1 MFDFIGKWKLWFVIS
16 GLTMVFGIVALFVW
30 GLKFSLD
37 FTGGSLMELSFKD
50 ARPTTEQ
57 VSAAMTQ
64 AGFEQ
69 VQIQP
74 SADKDYI
81 LRTASIDEAK
91 HQDTLKT
98 LRAQLKSEFTELR
111 FESIGPVI
119 GQELRTKSIWSI
131 FAVLIAIIAFIA
143 FAFRKVSKPVA
154 SWKYGVAAVI
164 ALAHDLITA
173 VGLYALVA
181 HFAHWEVDGLFITAL
196 LTILGFSVHD
206 TIVTFDR
213 TRELL
218 HRTHDDNYEHVVNS
232 AVNQTI
238 VRSLNTSITALLVLT
253 ALFLFGG
260 ESTKHFIFTLLIGIF
275 IGTYSSIF
283 IASPIVV
290 LWNRLGK
297 KG

>member
-1 MFDFIGKWKLWFVIS
+1 MFDFIGKWKLWFAIS
-16 GLTMVFGIVALFVW
+16 ALTIVFGVVALFVW

-57 VSAAMTQ
+57 VLAAMTQ

-74 SADKDYI
+74 SAEKDYI
-81 LRTASIDEAK
+81 LRTVNIDETK
-91 HQDTLKT
+91 HQETLKA
-98 LRAQLKSEFTELR
+98 LHAQLKTDFTELR

-290 LWNRLGK
+290 LWNKVGK

>member
-1 MFDFIGKWKLWFVIS
+1 MFDFIGKWKLWFAIS
-16 GLTMVFGIVALFVW
+16 ALTIIFGVVALFVW

-57 VSAAMTQ
+57 VLAAMTQ

-74 SADKDYI
+74 SAEKDYI
-81 LRTASIDEAK
+81 LRTVSIDETK
-91 HQDTLKT
+91 HQETLKA
-98 LRAQLKSEFTELR
+98 LHAQLKTDFTELR

-154 SWKYGVAAVI
+154 SWKYGIAAVI

-290 LWNRLGK
+290 LWNKVGK

>member
-1 MFDFIGKWKLWFVIS
+1 
-16 GLTMVFGIVALFVW
+16 
-30 GLKFSLD
+30 
-37 FTGGSLMELSFKD
+37 
-50 ARPTTEQ
+50 
-57 VSAAMTQ
+57 
-64 AGFEQ
+64 
-69 VQIQP
+69 
-74 SADKDYI
+74 
-81 LRTASIDEAK
+81 AK
-91 HQDTLKT
+91 HQETLKT
-98 LRAQLKSEFTELR
+98 LRAELKTDFTELR

-131 FAVLIAIIAFIA
+131 IAVLIAIILYIA
-143 FAFRKVSKPVA
+143 FAFRKVSRPVA

-173 VGLYALVA
+173 VGIYALAA
-181 HFAHWEVDGLFITAL
+181 HFMRWEVDGLFITAL

-238 VRSLNTSITALLVLT
+238 IRSLNTSITALLVLT

-260 ESTKHFIFTLLIGIF
+260 SSTKHFIFTLLVGIF

-290 LWNRLGK
+290 LWNREGK
-297 KG
+297 KQLK

>member
-1 MFDFIGKWKLWFVIS
+1 MFDFIGKWKLWFAIS
-16 GLTMVFGIVALFVW
+16 GLTIVFGVVALFVW

-50 ARPTTEQ
+50 ARPTTDQ
-57 VSAAMTQ
+57 VAAAMAQ
-64 AGFEQ
+64 AGMDQ

-74 SADKDYI
+74 SAEKDYI
-81 LRTASIDEAK
+81 VRTASIDEAK
-91 HQDTLKT
+91 HQETLKT
-98 LRAQLKSEFTELR
+98 LHTQLKTDFTELR

-119 GQELRTKSIWSI
+119 GQELRSKSIWSI
-131 FAVLIAIIAFIA
+131 IAVLIAIIAFIA

-290 LWNRLGK
+290 LWNRKTK
-297 KG
+297 KS